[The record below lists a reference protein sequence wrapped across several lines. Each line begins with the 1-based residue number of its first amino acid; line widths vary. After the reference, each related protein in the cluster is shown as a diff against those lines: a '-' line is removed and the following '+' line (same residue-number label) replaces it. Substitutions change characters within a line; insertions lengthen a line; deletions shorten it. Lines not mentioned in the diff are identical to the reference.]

1 MSKLND
7 ELKNVGAAI
16 AAYFAA
22 IAISN
27 FARKLG
33 QGKTI
38 SGMDASAL
46 AEIITPVAVAGA
58 AYVASSH
65 IKKIEQHR
73 TAIISGAVVAAVAKA
88 NTIAQRKRVAKAI
101 EAAKAQAA
109 PLPTNTGDAFQSQD
123 WAAPTQAFDGGI
135 FETEIKQ
142 EKYQPINQPT
152 YRSKD
157 PDPVEWD
164 SGLGNSTGRDESD
177 SDMEFSMN
185 GFDA

>member
-22 IAISN
+22 IAVSN
-27 FARKLG
+27 FARKVG

-38 SGMDASAL
+38 AGMDASAL
-46 AEIITPVAVAGA
+46 AEIITPVAVAGV
-58 AYVASSH
+58 AYVAANH
-65 IKKIEQHR
+65 VKKIEQHR
-73 TAIISGAVVAAVAKA
+73 TAIISGAVVAAVSKA

-101 EAAKAQAA
+101 AAAKAEA
-109 PLPTNTGDAFQSQD
+109 LPSNTGDAFDSQD
-123 WAAPTQAFDGGI
+123 WASPTQAFDGGI
-135 FETEIKQ
+135 FAAEEKQ

-152 YRSKD
+152 FRSKD
-157 PDPVEWD
+157 PDPTEWD
-164 SGLGNSTGRDESD
+164 SGLGNSNGKDVSD
-177 SDMEFSMN
+177 DDMEFSMN